1 METTHQ
7 EGHSLNYFMW
17 VYVVIFACIAA
28 AVVVAEKTF
37 IPN

>member
-7 EGHSLNYFMW
+7 EGRSLNYFMW
-17 VYVVIFACIAA
+17 VYVVIFACIMV
-28 AVVVAEKTF
+28 AVIVAEKTF